1 MEITTK
7 KIDTANAQIEAR
19 MDAKII
25 EQKVDKLA
33 KDIAKNMDMP
43 GFRKGKV
50 PVSIVKKRY
59 SNKLAEDA
67 KNEVVREVYEKSLKE
82 LDIPTDKLIGGFIVE
97 KFEERDGVIEVTVGV
112 TTKPQM
118 NLEGYKELIPDIKTP
133 EVTEKEVQEKIN
145 SMLKQVT
152 PLTKVEDRDKLQNGD
167 FALID
172 FEGFID
178 GKAFE
183 GGKAEGYLLEIGS
196 GSFIAGFED
205 GMIGMK
211 VGETGDVKVKF
222 PENYGS
228 KDLAGK
234 EAVFEVTLH
243 EIQEK
248 KISDDIDEKTL
259 KQLLPYEEKPTDELL
274 KEKVK
279 EGLLAEKLVSL
290 YDNEIKPK
298 YVEALVE
305 KYNVDLPKSIVEQE
319 MDITLRKVLGQM
331 KEEEI
336 KAYAK
341 DKEAYNK
348 KREEFRKEASDSVK
362 ITFLVDELAKL
373 EGIEVSDQEVIQTL
387 YFEAL
392 QMGQNPQEMLKQY
405 EEQGLLPAVKMAI
418 VEDRLFK
425 KLFDEK
431 RESSKTE

>member
-7 KIDTANAQIEAR
+7 KIDTANAQIEAKI
-19 MDAKII
+19 DAKTI
-25 EQKVDKLA
+25 EQKVEKLA
-33 KDIAKNMDMP
+33 KDAAKNMDIP

-50 PVSIVKKRY
+50 PVNIVKKRY
-59 SNKLAEDA
+59 GEKLAEDA
-67 KNEVVREVYEKSLKE
+67 KNDAVREAYDKGLKE
-82 LDIPTDKLIGGFIVE
+82 LDIPADKLIGEPIVE
-97 KFEERDGVIEVTVGV
+97 KFEEKDGMIEITVAV
-112 TTKPQM
+112 ATKPEM
-118 NLEGYKELIPDIKTP
+118 KLDGYKDLIPEIKTP
-133 EVTEKEVQEKIN
+133 EVSEEEVQEKLN
-145 SMLKQVT
+145 GMLKQVT
-152 PLTKVEDRDKLQNGD
+152 PMTKVEDRDELQNGD

-172 FEGFID
+172 FEGFVD

-183 GGKAEGYLLEIGS
+183 GGKAEGHVLEIGS
-196 GSFIAGFED
+196 GSFIPGFED

-211 VGETGDVKVKF
+211 VGETRDVEVKF

-234 EAVFEVTLH
+234 DAVFKVTLH

-248 KISDDIDEKTL
+248 KISDDISEETL
-259 KQLLPYEEKPTDELL
+259 KQLMPNEEKPTVELL
-274 KEKVK
+274 KEKVR
-279 EGLLAEKLVSL
+279 EGLLAEKLAPL
-290 YDNEIKPK
+290 YNDEIKPK

-305 KYNVDLPKSIVEQE
+305 KYDIDLPKSIVEQE
-319 MDITLRKVLGQM
+319 MDIAFRRVLSDM

-336 KAYAK
+336 KAFAEDK
-341 DKEAYNK
+341 DSYNK

-373 EGIEVSDQEVIQTL
+373 EGIEVSDQEVMQTL

-405 EEQGLLPAVKMAI
+405 QEQGLLPAVKMAI
-418 VEDRLFK
+418 VEDRLFR

-431 RESSKTE
+431 RESK

>member
-33 KDIAKNMDMP
+33 KDIAKSMDMP

-425 KLFDEK
+425 KLFDEARK
-431 RESSKTE
+431 